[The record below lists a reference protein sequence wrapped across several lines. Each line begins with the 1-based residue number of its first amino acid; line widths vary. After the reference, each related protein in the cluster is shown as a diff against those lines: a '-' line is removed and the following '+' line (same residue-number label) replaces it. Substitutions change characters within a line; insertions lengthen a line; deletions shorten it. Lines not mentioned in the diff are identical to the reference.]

1 MQTDAGTIYSEVRIL
16 IDKLTG
22 DVTKVVDAYKQMG
35 QKLGIEST
43 KTATKAKQDFSA
55 INLAGV
61 AAFAGI
67 GIAIKAAVSTFA
79 GFEQSMANVRSVTG
93 ATEEEFRMLEQAA
106 ADAGETTRFSAS
118 QAADA
123 LYYLASA
130 GLNATQSTEALN
142 ATLMLAG
149 STGSDLAFTAET
161 MTSAL
166 AMYNLEAE
174 EADRVSNV
182 FAATIAASQATM
194 DKLATSFRYVGPVAS
209 SFGMSIEQTSAALAI
224 LYNNGFEAS
233 QAGTALRSALADLA
247 NASSPANAKLQE
259 LGVSFEE
266 INPQTNSFAEVIDVL
281 SKKVTDGS
289 DVMAVFGDRAGPALI
304 KLLESG
310 RAELDKYEKAVTGTT
325 KASQAYAIQ
334 NDTLLGSMDELSSQ
348 IESGVIKTMDYLS
361 DTIRGLVDFAAGLMS
376 VFNALPGPIK
386 GAVGIFAIL
395 LAGLVGL
402 SVIIPIVSGL
412 MSGLSVTIGALTLTA
427 GPIMLILA
435 GVAALTSG
443 VIGLVTAF
451 KKAEAKQ
458 IARDFKKLGEE
469 FQLTE
474 KQLVSLVKA
483 AKSVGIMAED
493 FARLQKETG
502 LATKELKGLIA
513 AGNKIGA
520 NAEDVVKL
528 NTEFGLTANQIKKAG
543 KEITDLQEVMA
554 LGYYEAGEGVDIIA
568 SKLKLSKE
576 QTAAVILAQKGVS
589 QELKNQATLIE
600 SNSKAANLATE
611 ELVIREAYLAS
622 LKAGNTWAKQ
632 KADAEAAAKA
642 LKDAEALAKIEGQNA
657 DIKAAEIERLK
668 QMQIIRQKTL
678 DGIYNE
684 SEALEAELK
693 LNQSMIDKQ
702 LELNNGYHDGDG
714 IIDGLI
720 ARNKEL
726 EKLLGKSSDAVQEW
740 DDKLNQLDETALE
753 AIERQREMAL
763 VGVTA
768 GSELEKAINAYYDKL
783 KDEEANKEF
792 FDNLKE
798 TTSQVKSVFDSLM
811 TSVGDIF
818 ETINKNALAGVEE
831 RLQAELEANGLAEK
845 SAVEKAQESLDAAIK
860 SGDEAAQND
869 AKNALLKAQIEEKY
883 AKEKAQLEYDNAM
896 IAWNLRWISAIGD
909 TAAAVVKSLPNIPLS
924 ITAGVIGAVQTGI
937 ILANKPTMPAFE
949 TGGIV
954 PGNSFSGDN
963 IMARVNSGE
972 GVFTREQMEA
982 MGMLA
987 NQGNGET
994 KIDVFVTLGKYSID
1008 DVIVDV
1014 VQRRS
1019 DSQTMRINKA
1029 VVK

>member
-1 MQTDAGTIYSEVRIL
+1 MPTDAGTIYSEVRIL
-16 IDKLTG
+16 IDKLNG

-35 QKLGIEST
+35 QKLGVEST
-43 KTATKAKQDFSA
+43 KTATKAKADFGA

-79 GFEQSMANVRSVTG
+79 GFEQSMANVKSVTS
-93 ATEEEFRMLEQAA
+93 ATEEEFQALRKA
-106 ADAGETTRFSAS
+106 AEDAGETTRFSAS

-130 GLNATQSTEALN
+130 GLDATQSTEALN

-247 NASSPANAKLQE
+247 NASSPANAKLKE

-361 DTIRGLVDFAAGLMS
+361 GTIRGLVDFAAGLMS
-376 VFNALPGPIK
+376 VFNALPGPVK
-386 GAVGIFAIL
+386 GAVGIFAVL
-395 LAGLVGL
+395 LSGLVAL

-412 MSGLSVTIGALTLTA
+412 MSGLAVTIGALTLTA

-443 VIGLVTAF
+443 IIGLVTAF
-451 KKAEAKQ
+451 QKAEAKQ
-458 IARDFKKLGEE
+458 IAKDFKKLGEE

-493 FARLQKETG
+493 FAKLQKETG

-528 NTEFGLTANQIKKAG
+528 NTEFGLTAKQIKKTGA
-543 KEITDLQEVMA
+543 EINNLQELMT

-568 SKLKLSKE
+568 EKLKISKE
-576 QTAAVILAQKGVS
+576 QTAAVVLAQKNVS
-589 QELKNQATLIE
+589 QELKNQAILIQ
-600 SNSKAANLATE
+600 SNAKAQKTAVE
-611 ELVIREAYLAS
+611 QLVVQEAYLAS

-642 LKDAEALAKIEGQNA
+642 LKDAEASAKVAQQIADLAQVRIDKET
-657 DIKAAEIERLK
+657 KL
-668 QMQIIRQKTL
+668 QIIKTSL
-678 DGIYNE
+678 EKNLITE
-684 SEALEAELK
+684 KEAEEAKVK
-693 LNQSMIDKQ
+693 LYNDVANKV
-702 LELNNGYHDGDG
+702 LEINNGYDAGNEQ
-714 IIDGLI
+714 L
-720 ARNKEL
+720 AEALAYLKEHGAIL
-726 EKLLGKSSDAVQEW
+726 KDNTGTAQEW
-740 DDKLNQLDETALE
+740 TDKLKQLDETALE
-753 AIERQREMAL
+753 AIERQRDLAL
-763 VGVTA
+763 EGVVA
-768 GSELEKAINAYYDKL
+768 GSELEKAINDYYDRL
-783 KDEEANKEF
+783 ADDEANKEF
-792 FDNLKE
+792 LDNLKS
-798 TTSQVKSVFDSLM
+798 TTDQVKSAFDSLM
-811 TSVGDIF
+811 NSVGDIF

-831 RLQAELEANGLAEK
+831 RLQAELDANGLAEK
-845 SAVEKAQESLDAAIK
+845 SAVEKAQESLDAAI
-860 SGDEAAQND
+860 SAGDATAEND

-896 IAWNLRWISAIGD
+896 VAWNLRWISAIGD
-909 TAAAVVKSLPNIPLS
+909 TAAAVVKALPNIPLS

-963 IMARVNSGE
+963 VLMRGNSGE
-972 GVFTREQMEA
+972 GVFTQDQMQA
-982 MGMLA
+982 MGMMA
-987 NQGNGET
+987 NGGGPT
-994 KIDVFVTLGKYSID
+994 DIKVFVTLGKYSID
-1008 DVIVDV
+1008 DVVVDV
-1014 VQRRS
+1014 VERRS

-1029 VVK
+1029 VVR